1 MVKRKKIENYNNI
14 EEPLKKRLITKKTN
28 GLIPSSDPHLIIM
41 IPGVGKSTYLKNHPD
56 LLKNTVL
63 INRDSIIEDEKFLKL
78 NKNEKQKWII
88 AHQFRTELKNKA
100 IKNGYRMCFDI
111 TGSRYHKLLR

>member
-41 IPGVGKSTYLKNHPD
+41 GSPGVGKSTYLKNHPD

-100 IKNGYRMCFDI
+100 IKNGYRMCFV
-111 TGSRYHKLLR
+111 